1 MHPSSL
7 IDLVYERQWSSLGNV
22 VKALARL
29 GRTGRLYGGFPKFRY
44 TRAGIP
50 AEIIRTFPLAALW
63 NHAAGRLHLPP
74 SFQLEEPRWVGNW
87 VAGHKDL
94 APTVWANGTAHRF
107 LFPKLK
113 ESGRTLILERGS
125 SHPEPF
131 FLLQQQARKEAGF
144 NFNLELPPSVI
155 DETAKNS
162 LADFLIAGSDMIK
175 DGYVERGF
183 PAERAF
189 SCAYGIDPSLFPF
202 KERLL
207 TASVKVGVVGIVGFR
222 KGLQRAI
229 RLGEWAR
236 DRNIPLEIHFIG
248 PIHDNEAHAI
258 LNATKATIVV
268 HGIVKGPE
276 LTRLLHSFNLYCL
289 PSYEDGF
296 GISVL
301 EAMSSGLPSIVS
313 VNTGAK
319 EAIRHGK
326 SGWIL
331 QDFSYE
337 EFDNVLIDACKSSD
351 TLQAMG
357 LEAHKS
363 ILQHYTDEH
372 YFRRVNSA
380 LQSITGMTRS
390 SSQCISNGDP
400 Y

>member
-1 MHPSSL
+1 MNPSSP

-22 VKALARL
+22 IKTLTRL
-29 GRTGRLYGGFPKFRY
+29 GRMGHLYGGFPKFRY

-74 SFQLEEPRWVGNW
+74 SLHLEEPRWVGNW

-144 NFNLELPPSVI
+144 NFNLELPASVI

-189 SCAYGIDPSLFPF
+189 SCSYGIDPSLFPF
-202 KERLL
+202 KERPL

-222 KGLQRAI
+222 KGLQRAL
-229 RLGEWAR
+229 RLGEWGR
-236 DRNIPLEIHFIG
+236 DRNLPLEIHFVG
-248 PIHDNEAHAI
+248 PIHDSEAHAM
-258 LNATKATIVV
+258 LKATKAKIVV
-268 HGIVKGPE
+268 HGVVKGPE
-276 LTRLLHSFNLYCL
+276 LARLFHSFSLYCL

-301 EAMSSGLPSIVS
+301 EAMCSGLPSIVS
-313 VNTGAK
+313 MNTGAK
-319 EAIRHGK
+319 EAISHGK

-337 EFDNVLIDACKSSD
+337 EFDHALIDACKSPD

-357 LEAHKS
+357 LLAHNTV
-363 ILQHYTDEH
+363 LRHYTTEH
-372 YFRRVNSA
+372 YLSRIDSA
-380 LQSITGMTRS
+380 LQSVNKTVHS
-390 SSQCISNGDP
+390 PVLSASNN
-400 Y
+400 